1 MPTTTIDR
9 EILSQ
14 EVAVLSQAQI
24 TVKSDGDLVEASEWL
39 AKFRK
44 KRKEIEEQFE
54 VPIKGLKGEV
64 KQLQEQRDKLTTPL
78 SVAENKL
85 AVEILGYRQAQQ
97 RRAAEAQAK
106 LNAQHERKV
115 EKAIE
120 KGKDISEI
128 APPVQVAAP
137 AKSIQTEAGG
147 VTARK
152 VKKFKI
158 ADEGLI
164 PDQYWMLDEA
174 KIGKAVRAGI
184 EVPGVTVW
192 EEETLSVR

>member
-1 MPTTTIDR
+1 MSTMMIDR
-9 EILSQ
+9 DLLSQ
-14 EVAVLSQAQI
+14 EVATLSQAQI
-24 TVKSDGDLVEASEWL
+24 AVKSDGDLVEASEWL

-64 KQLQEQRDKLTTPL
+64 KQLQEQRDKLTAPL

-85 AVEILGYRQAQQ
+85 SVEILGYRQAQQ

-115 EKAIE
+115 EKALE
-120 KGKDISEI
+120 KGKDISDI

-137 AKSIQTEAGG
+137 AKSIQTDAGG

-152 VKKFKI
+152 VKKFKV

-164 PDQYWMLDEA
+164 PDQYWMLDDA

>member
-1 MPTTTIDR
+1 MNTDL
-9 EILSQ
+9 LSK
-14 EVAVLSQAQI
+14 EVSELSATAI
-24 TVKSDGDLVEASEWL
+24 TVKSDVDLQEASEWL

-54 VPIKGLKGEV
+54 VPIKGLKAEV
-64 KQLQEQRDKLTTPL
+64 KQLQEQRDKLTAPL
-78 SVAENKL
+78 STAEGKL
-85 AVEILGYRQAQQ
+85 SNEILTYRQKQQ
-97 RRAAEAQAK
+97 AAAAEAQRK

-128 APPVQVAAP
+128 APPVQVATP
-137 AKSIQTEAGG
+137 AKSIQTDAGG

-158 ADEGLI
+158 ADESLV

-184 EVPGVTVW
+184 EVPGVHVW